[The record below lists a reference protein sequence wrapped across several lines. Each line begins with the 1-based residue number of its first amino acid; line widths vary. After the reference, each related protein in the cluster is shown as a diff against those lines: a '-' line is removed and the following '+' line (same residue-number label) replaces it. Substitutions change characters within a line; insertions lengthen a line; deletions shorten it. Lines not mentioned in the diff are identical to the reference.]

1 MTDKTVV
8 ALYDRFADAREAVAA
23 SLAAGASPDRVTL
36 FANSAAGDHPTLATN
51 PSYAREE
58 YTQDSEKQPGA
69 VTGAEFGLGLGGAAG
84 IVLATTAVVIP
95 GIGPLAAFGTW
106 AVAAAAAG
114 AGGIVGGIVGA
125 LASHGVTSDDAHLFA
140 EGVRRGAT
148 LSAIVVDE
156 SLVDQITRI
165 AKTHG
170 AVDIG
175 KRGADWIAEGW
186 VSFDLDGH
194 PLTAEEL
201 RLVREREDAAGHAAD
216 HHHAIRHYFHPD
228 QPHHFE
234 GGGASN
240 ETTHFA
246 EDKTHI

>member
-1 MTDKTVV
+1 
-8 ALYDRFADAREAVAA
+8 
-23 SLAAGASPDRVTL
+23 
-36 FANSAAGDHPTLATN
+36 
-51 PSYAREE
+51 
-58 YTQDSEKQPGA
+58 
-69 VTGAEFGLGLGGAAG
+69 
-84 IVLATTAVVIP
+84 VLATTSIVIP

-106 AVAAAAAG
+106 AVAAAAAAG
-114 AGGIVGGIVGA
+114 GGIVGGVVGA
-125 LASHGVTSDDAHLFA
+125 LASHGVTNEDAHLFA

-156 SLVDQITRI
+156 SLVDPVTRI

-186 VSFDLDGH
+186 VSFDLEGH

-201 RLVREREDAAGHAAD
+201 KRVREREDAAGHEAD

-228 QPHHFE
+228 GPKHFE

-240 ETTHFA
+240 ETTQFA
-246 EDKTHI
+246 EDETRS